1 MKSYLIQMLDN
12 QLSNLNQPYFTDQ
25 IITYLGNKRK
35 LIPMIAESIDKI
47 KVSLDKKYINSFD
60 GFSGSGVVSRLLKVH
75 SKKLIV
81 NDLEYYC
88 YVINSCYLSS
98 PTLIQR
104 KEINDKIDYLN
115 ILRLLNFK

>member
-1 MKSYLIQMLDN
+1 M
-12 QLSNLNQPYFTDQ
+12 
-25 IITYLGNKRK
+25 
-35 LIPMIAESIDKI
+35 
-47 KVSLDKKYINSFD
+47 
-60 GFSGSGVVSRLLKVH
+60 VSRLLKVH

-88 YVINSCYLSS
+88 YVINNCYLSS

-115 ILRLLNFK
+115 TKRQSCNKKGFIEKLYCPKDDDDIQEGERAFFTNENGKIIDCLRSLINNDDYYSLSSWFVPWVYLFLLQKKN